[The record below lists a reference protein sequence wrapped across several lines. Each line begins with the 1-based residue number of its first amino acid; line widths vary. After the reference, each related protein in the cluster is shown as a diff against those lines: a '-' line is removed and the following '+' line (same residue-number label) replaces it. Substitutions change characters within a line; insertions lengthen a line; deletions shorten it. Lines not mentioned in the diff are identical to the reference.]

1 MNDATASHAA
11 VLRAYPDDLLCSWV
25 ALPGS
30 TELLSERERAHAL
43 GLLAGS
49 GSAAAAVYVRE
60 RLTGGDLP
68 AEARRIALEDGAI
81 VKIDGRIH
89 YVERRTGERTWR
101 LRGIARGVITVD
113 AILATVPCVDWPRG
127 RVTAAL
133 AKADTSSWVALAESA
148 RSDKWRT
155 VTLADLRLT
164 VCRYAARRHRVSVLT
179 PWVQEVTR
187 RRVVAQRQRHGSAAT
202 PETLAI
208 WAELEL
214 WDGTVATADALSQR
228 ADAEWS
234 RNCAAR
240 ADAAAYAAA
249 DAYAAYAAARAARA
263 AAAAYAAAR
272 AAAAAAAATAAA
284 AADAWDTL
292 RDLCARLDR
301 AEESL

>member
-25 ALPGS
+25 ARPGS

-68 AEARRIALEDGAI
+68 AEARRIA
-81 VKIDGRIH
+81 
-89 YVERRTGERTWR
+89 
-101 LRGIARGVITVD
+101 ITVD
-113 AILATVPCVDWPRG
+113 AILATVPCADWPRG

-228 ADAEWS
+228 ADDEWS
-234 RNCAAR
+234 RNCAAC
-240 ADAAAYAAA
+240 
-249 DAYAAYAAARAARA
+249 
-263 AAAAYAAAR
+263 AAAAYAAA
-272 AAAAAAAATAAA
+272 AY
-284 AADAWDTL
+284 ADAWDTL

-301 AEESL
+301 AEGRP

>member
-1 MNDATASHAA
+1 M
-11 VLRAYPDDLLCSWV
+11 
-25 ALPGS
+25 
-30 TELLSERERAHAL
+30 
-43 GLLAGS
+43 
-49 GSAAAAVYVRE
+49 
-60 RLTGGDLP
+60 
-68 AEARRIALEDGAI
+68 
-81 VKIDGRIH
+81 
-89 YVERRTGERTWR
+89 
-101 LRGIARGVITVD
+101 ITVD

-234 RNCAAR
+234 RNCAAY
-240 ADAAAYAAA
+240 ADAAAAKRSEILQKYA
-249 DAYAAYAAARAARA
+249 DEVRRIV
-263 AAAAYAAAR
+263 
-272 AAAAAAAATAAA
+272 
-284 AADAWDTL
+284 TL
-292 RDLCARLDR
+292 QDLGY
-301 AEESL
+301 